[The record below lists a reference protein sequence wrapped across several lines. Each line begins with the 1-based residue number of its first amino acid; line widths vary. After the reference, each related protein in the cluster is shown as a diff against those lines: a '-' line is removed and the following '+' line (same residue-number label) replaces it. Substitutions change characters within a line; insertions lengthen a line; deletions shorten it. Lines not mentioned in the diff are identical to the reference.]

1 MATSLLF
8 RSSLHHHHQFGLAK
22 PNPYSPSPPSSFSP
36 AGKGR
41 FPSLRSIKMQGSGGG
56 KSKVF
61 VAGATGSTENRIVHE
76 LLKRGFAVNV
86 GVDDLEVA
94 KSTFACNDPSLKIE
108 EVELTD
114 HPEQLDKVIENS
126 MEAVV
131 WVTEVIKPEQH
142 LPRKVDYEGTVD
154 LVKACKEKRVGRF
167 ILISSFLLNI
177 AAAGQKSDGCTAG
190 KKPDGCTEE
199 QKPDDGNFPNA
210 LHHALHQALLAEKH
224 IKTSGI
230 KYTIIRPVSL
240 RDDPQSGKGQKDNPL
255 HKVSVSTG
263 QVAKFAVDAISK
275 DNTDDQVVEIIA

>member
-22 PNPYSPSPPSSFSP
+22 PNPFSPSPPSSFSP

-94 KSTFACNDPSLKIE
+94 KSTFACNDPSLKI
-108 EVELTD
+108 
-114 HPEQLDKVIENS
+114 
-126 MEAVV
+126 
-131 WVTEVIKPEQH
+131 
-142 LPRKVDYEGTVD
+142 VDYEGTVD